1 MSNMRLL
8 LIFVLTF
15 TLSTQTDNKDN
26 ADVDSMDDDGTET
39 NDNKDNA
46 DVDSTD
52 DDGTETND
60 NKDNA
65 DVDSTV
71 SYIMLDIL
79 MLFPLGRMYMLHFL
93 CKEHTVG
100 FRFREKSQCN
110 LSSPE

>member
-26 ADVDSMDDDGTET
+26 ADVDSTDDDGTET

-52 DDGTETND
+52 

-65 DVDSTV
+65 DVDSTDDDGTETNV
-71 SYIMLDIL
+71 SELHHAGCPF
-79 MLFPLGRMYMLHFL
+79 FPLWENVF
-93 CKEHTVG
+93 VA
-100 FRFREKSQCN
+100 F
-110 LSSPE
+110 SPKKAHCHI

>member
-26 ADVDSMDDDGTET
+26 ADVDSTDDDGTET

-52 DDGTETND
+52 DDGTETN
-60 NKDNA
+60 
-65 DVDSTV
+65 V
-71 SYIMLDIL
+71 SELHHAGCPF
-79 MLFPLGRMYMLHFL
+79 FPLWENVF
-93 CKEHTVG
+93 VA
-100 FRFREKSQCN
+100 F
-110 LSSPE
+110 SPKKAHCHI

>member
-46 DVDSTD
+46 DVDST
-52 DDGTETND
+52 D

>member
-65 DVDSTV
+65 DVDSTDNDGTETNV
-71 SYIMLDIL
+71 SELHHAGCPF
-79 MLFPLGRMYMLHFL
+79 FPLWENVF
-93 CKEHTVG
+93 VA
-100 FRFREKSQCN
+100 F
-110 LSSPE
+110 SPKKAHCHI